1 MQNMK
6 KKKKK
11 KKPPKKYFLGHLN
24 TNSIKNKFESVWE
37 LIKHTFD
44 LFLVSESNHDL
55 CFRDDQ
61 FSISGYQ
68 IVRKEHDRNG
78 GGLLLYISE
87 DVPFKVIQS
96 LSLPTTL
103 ETFET

>member
-1 MQNMK
+1 MK
-6 KKKKK
+6 KKKKPHRK
-11 KKPPKKYFLGHLN
+11 NIFLGHLN

-44 LFLVSESNHDL
+44 IFLVSESNHDL

-87 DVPFKVIQS
+87 DVPFRVIQS